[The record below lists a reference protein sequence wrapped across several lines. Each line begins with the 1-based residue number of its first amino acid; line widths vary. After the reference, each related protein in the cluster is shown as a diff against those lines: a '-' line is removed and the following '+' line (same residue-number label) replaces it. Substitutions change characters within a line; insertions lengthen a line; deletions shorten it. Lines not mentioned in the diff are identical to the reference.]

1 MNSFATTQS
10 NSRSLVRD
18 LGRASWVYLILMG
31 ALGLTL
37 GVINGGS
44 PNELGLFLGMV
55 VFFGLIFA
63 RLIGAMVRWPE
74 RRVALGSLTAAVALW
89 AAGSMAISGAG
100 SAEPTSFPSPG
111 EFLFLSSYIGFAAFV
126 VLDAGHR
133 RGGTATAWL
142 DALIVCGSGGALAA
156 VLLLT
161 PFTRSFPEGGVT
173 LLAALIY
180 PVLDLCLALVVV
192 GQWALASR
200 SLSRRAIA
208 LIAGFVVMAV
218 ADSSLVLKLSTGP
231 YNFTMT
237 LIVLWGSALL
247 LITGAACTL
256 RQPTATLG
264 RRLPEWFLVAS
275 FLLAV
280 LLLVAR
286 PEGAMGYAVAIPAV
300 MTLLATSAR
309 LTIALRDSRAAA
321 EAFRLAVTDDLT
333 GLPNR
338 RAIFRELDTR
348 LHTDRPLALLLL
360 DLDGFKEVNDTLGHS
375 AGDTLLELVALRV
388 RESLPPNVM
397 LARVGGDE
405 FAVVYDTEDPIQL
418 LEYAQAIRQTLL
430 ARARIDG
437 LDLAMDASMGITVR
451 EPGDT
456 EAADLLR
463 RADVAMYESKSNR
476 AGAQLYNVERDE
488 FSRQRLQMGDELRRA
503 LNKGQIKAW
512 YQPKVDSATQQL
524 VGVEALVRWEHPDR
538 GMVLPMLF
546 LPVARR
552 AGLMQQLS
560 EVVVTQ
566 AISDA
571 ARWRRSGLHL
581 NVSIN
586 IAPPELLSGGLMP
599 FIYKALSRT
608 SVPRDDITIEVT
620 EDTFIADP
628 ERARELLLDIRR
640 HGLRTSI
647 DDYGTGFSSLSY
659 LRDLPLSELK
669 MDRSFVASVH
679 SDPRS
684 RLIVASTISMAHALD
699 VRVVAEGVESE
710 EVAAEVTAL
719 GVDLLQGYYIAPPM
733 RAEDVEEW
741 AQDWG
746 RPLPSMHIVPPAV
759 DQPDSA

>member
-1 MNSFATTQS
+1 MNAFTSLPAHG
-10 NSRSLVRD
+10 RSVVKD
-18 LGRASWVYLILMG
+18 LGPLAWSYLIIG
-31 ALGLTL
+31 AAVGLIL
-37 GVINGGS
+37 GVVTS
-44 PNELGLFLGMV
+44 APPNEVALFIVMMG
-55 VFFGLIFA
+55 FFALLIA
-63 RLIGAMVRWPE
+63 RLIAAMIRWPE
-74 RRVALGSLTAAVALW
+74 RRVALGSLTAGVAFW
-89 AAGSMAISGAG
+89 VAGSLVVSGAG
-100 SAEPTSFPSPG
+100 STAVATFPSTG
-111 EFLFLSSYIGFAAFV
+111 EWLFLASYVGFAAFV

-142 DALIVCGSGGALAA
+142 DALIVCGGGGALAA
-156 VLLLT
+156 ALLLT

-208 LIAGFVVMAV
+208 LISGFIVMAI

-231 YNFTMT
+231 YNFTIT
-237 LIVLWGSALL
+237 VITLWGIALL
-247 LITGAACTL
+247 LIVGAACTPRL
-256 RQPTATLG
+256 PTATLG

-275 FLLAV
+275 FLLAIG
-280 LLLVAR
+280 LLVAR
-286 PEGAMGYAVAIPAV
+286 PEGATGYAIALPAV
-300 MTLLATSAR
+300 ITLLATSAR

-321 EAFRLAVTDDLT
+321 EAFRLAITDDLT

-338 RAIFRELDTR
+338 RAVFRELDMR
-348 LHTDRPLALLLL
+348 IHDERPLALLLL

-388 RESLPPNVM
+388 RESLPPHVM

-405 FAVVYDTEDPIQL
+405 FAVVYDTEDPLQL
-418 LEYAQAIRQTLL
+418 LENAQAIRQTLL

-437 LDLAMDASMGITVR
+437 LDLAMDASMGITIR
-451 EPGDT
+451 ESGDA

-463 RADVAMYESKSNR
+463 RADVAMYESKSTR
-476 AGAQLYNVERDE
+476 AGAQLYNVDRDE

-503 LNKGQIKAW
+503 LSKGQIKAW

-524 VGVEALVRWEHPDR
+524 IGVEALVRWEHPDR
-538 GMVLPMLF
+538 GVVLPMLF

-581 NVSIN
+581 NVAIN
-586 IAPPELLSGGLMP
+586 IAPPELLSGAVMP

-620 EDTFIADP
+620 EDTFISDP

-640 HGLRTSI
+640 NGLRTSI

-710 EVAAEVTAL
+710 EVAFEVTAL
-719 GVDLLQGYYIAPPM
+719 GVDILQGYYIAPPI

-741 AQDWG
+741 AADWG

>member
-1 MNSFATTQS
+1 MTAFATLPAPR
-10 NSRSLVRD
+10 RSMVKD
-18 LGRASWVYLILMG
+18 LGYVTWAFL
-31 ALGLTL
+31 ALG
-37 GVINGGS
+37 GAV
-44 PNELGLFLGMV
+44 GLILGMV
-55 VFFGLIFA
+55 TGGPPNEIALVICMGVFFAIVFT
-63 RLIGAMVRWPE
+63 RLIIAMVRWPE
-74 RRVALGSLTAAVALW
+74 RRIALGSLTGGLALW
-89 AAGSMAISGAG
+89 AAGSMAVSSAG
-100 SAEPTSFPSPG
+100 SASGHTFPSAG
-111 EFLFLSSYIGFAAFV
+111 EWLFLASYVGFAAFV

-133 RGGTATAWL
+133 RGSTTTAWL

-156 VLLLT
+156 ELLLT
-161 PFTRSFPEGGVT
+161 PYSRAYPEGGVP
-173 LLAALIY
+173 LLVALIY

-200 SLSRRAIA
+200 SLSRRALS
-208 LIAGFVVMAV
+208 LIGGFVVMAI

-231 YNFTMT
+231 YDFTMT
-237 LIVLWGSALL
+237 LILVWGLALT
-247 LITGAACTL
+247 LIVGAACTP
-256 RQPTATLG
+256 RMPTATLG

-275 FLLAV
+275 FLLAII
-280 LLLVAR
+280 LLVAR
-286 PEGAMGYAVAIPAV
+286 PEGAIGYAVAFPAV
-300 MTLLATSAR
+300 LTLVATSAR

-321 EAFRLAVTDDLT
+321 EAFRLAITDDLT

-338 RAIFRELDTR
+338 RAVFRELDMR
-348 LHTDRPLALLLL
+348 IPQERPLALLLL

-388 RESLPPNVM
+388 RESLPQNVM

-405 FAVVYDTEDPIQL
+405 FAVVFDTEDPLTL
-418 LEYAQAIRQTLL
+418 LESAQAIRQTLL

-437 LDLAMDASMGITVR
+437 LDLAMDASMGITMR

-463 RADVAMYESKSNR
+463 RADVAMYESKTTR

-512 YQPKVDSATQQL
+512 YQPKVDSATQQ
-524 VGVEALVRWEHPDR
+524 VIGVEALVRWEHPDR

-560 EVVVTQ
+560 EVVVSQ

-571 ARWRRSGLHL
+571 SRWRRAGLHL

-586 IAPPELLSGGLMP
+586 IAPPELLNGGLMP

-684 RLIVASTISMAHALD
+684 RLIVASTINMAHALD

-710 EVAAEVTAL
+710 EVASEVTAL
-719 GVDLLQGYYIAPPM
+719 GVDILQGYYIAPPM
-733 RAEDVEEW
+733 PAEDIEEW
-741 AQDWG
+741 ALDWG
-746 RPLPSMHIVPPAV
+746 RPLPTMRIVPPAE